1 MTIEQRRKNV
11 GGKGR
16 KKKGHAESKSVI
28 RKTVRIRDKFKRS
41 QK

>member
-1 MTIEQRRKNV
+1 MTIEQRRKKV
-11 GGKGR
+11 GGGG

-28 RKTVRIRDKFKRS
+28 RKTVRVRDKFKRS